1 MVAKAINEAL
11 KLSTAERDGL
21 TQRVADALSRAA
33 VTVGNDVD
41 EYVDRD
47 AVNTVHLNNL
57 DAEIQS
63 GQNRIRQLEHNISQ
77 FEALKAELMRRFPEG
92 SIG

>member
-11 KLSTAERDGL
+11 KVSAAERNGL
-21 TQRVADALSRAA
+21 AQRVADALSRAA

-41 EYVDRD
+41 EYVDRE
-47 AVNTVHLNNL
+47 AVNTANLNNL

-63 GQNRIRQLEHNISQ
+63 GQNRIRQLDHNISQ
-77 FEALKAELMRRFPEG
+77 FEALKSELVRRFPEG
-92 SIG
+92 IPG